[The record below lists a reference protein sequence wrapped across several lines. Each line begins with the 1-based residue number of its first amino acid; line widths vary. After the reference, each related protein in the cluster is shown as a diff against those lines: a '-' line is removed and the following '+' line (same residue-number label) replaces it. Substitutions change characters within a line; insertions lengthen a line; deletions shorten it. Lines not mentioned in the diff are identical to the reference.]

1 MGRER
6 WRRTWYDWCILIFSM
21 PKQHLTFMEISATEF
36 QQSDKQTRVFSQ
48 TYKGLQLP
56 DR

>member
-1 MGRER
+1 
-6 WRRTWYDWCILIFSM
+6 
-21 PKQHLTFMEISATEF
+21 MEISATEF